1 MTAFYIDKIPV
12 AVTIFNFCLI
22 FSIFLLSLFILSR
35 VITLET
41 TKKSLQSA
49 EEYNKSLTIL
59 YDEVKGFNHDFK
71 NIVSAIDGYI
81 CTNNIDGLKKY
92 IDEVYLHNIFYKGTA
107 DYGRGGLFKGKKYMY
122 SITCNPSEDVFDN
135 PNLFFGTQSPE
146 DLIVALHKIQ
156 QFCGM
161 EPVKSYFCFD
171 VVHNPDIEKY
181 LKGLDNHLHT
191 YVLNDRLA

>member
-22 FSIFLLSLFILSR
+22 FFIFLLSLFILSR

-92 IDEVYLHNIFYKGTA
+92 IDEVKEDCKLTNNLSILNPRIINEPGI
-107 DYGRGGLFKGKKYMY
+107 Y
-122 SITCNPSEDVFDN
+122 S
-135 PNLFFGTQSPE
+135 L
-146 DLIVALHKIQ
+146 
-156 QFCGM
+156 
-161 EPVKSYFCFD
+161 
-171 VVHNPDIEKY
+171 
-181 LKGLDNHLHT
+181 
-191 YVLNDRLA
+191 

>member
-1 MTAFYIDKIPV
+1 MNFFVINGHKFYPYAKGELNHTLFEKI
-12 AVTIFNFCLI
+12 I
-22 FSIFLLSLFILSR
+22 
-35 VITLET
+35 E
-41 TKKSLQSA
+41 
-49 EEYNKSLTIL
+49 
-59 YDEVKGFNHDFK
+59 
-71 NIVSAIDGYI
+71 IVSPGNSVQTTIIENGYDVKEEI
-81 CTNNIDGLKKY
+81 EKYKLADFIIFQTPMNWFSVRWSFKKY